1 MIHLKIFCPY
11 HIFVIGELDPLNLV
25 CLLIQTSTSACMM
38 HSPKRDVLTVSHM
51 TSFKFWEISDN
62 ISEMVQDRDSCNGR
76 LI

>member
-1 MIHLKIFCPY
+1 
-11 HIFVIGELDPLNLV
+11 
-25 CLLIQTSTSACMM
+25 MM